1 MNVIQLKKERLS
13 IKEIYKK
20 CLLHLNILPSE
31 LKQLKE
37 FDNRLSK
44 EEKVQYRIESYQE
57 ILNEQKINYWQ
68 QELHDWIHSIEEGDT
83 AHLMS
88 KEYAQFATL
97 VVEEA
102 AKELQEEVE
111 QVKEEEDGHSKM
123 PLQMMQIMQSDN

>member
-13 IKEIYKK
+13 VKEIYKK

-31 LKQLKE
+31 LKE
-37 FDNRLSK
+37 FDNQLSN

-57 ILNEQKINYWQ
+57 ILNEQKINHWQ
-68 QELHDWIHSIEEGDT
+68 QELHDLIHSIEEEDI

-88 KEYAQFATL
+88 KEYAKFATL
-97 VVEEA
+97 VVEEE

-111 QVKEEEDGHSKM
+111 QVKAEEDGHSKM